1 VDKQIMAPAVAGGH
15 DRGETLSL
23 ATVDPGRQALQALA
37 REFRRKV
44 TDNADYVGGRFAEE
58 ARRIHFNEVE
68 PRGIWGEATREDAA
82 ALAEE
87 GVAFHPLPSL
97 GDEAN

>member
-1 VDKQIMAPAVAGGH
+1 MAPAVAGAG
-15 DRGETLSL
+15 DGEAMTL
-23 ATVDPGRQALQALA
+23 ATIDPRRQALQALA
-37 REFRRKV
+37 REFRRRV
-44 TDNADYVGGRFAEE
+44 SENADYVGGRFAEE

-87 GVAFHPLPSL
+87 GVAFQPLPQL
-97 GDEAN
+97 PDEAN